1 MPSFEIISIGNELL
15 SGRTLNTNLQT
26 ICKHLDDIGCE
37 ILRAFVV
44 RDDTREISST
54 LNSCIS
60 SDSEWILLSGGL
72 GPTYDDMTL
81 SCVSSTLNLPLK
93 INPLALEMIIQRY
106 ELLVEQK
113 IIQSFVLTESR
124 KKMAT
129 MPFGSIPLRNRV
141 GTAPGILIKY
151 NNNNIVCLPGV
162 PD

>member
-44 RDDTREISST
+44 RDDTQEISST

-106 ELLVEQK
+106 
-113 IIQSFVLTESR
+113 
-124 KKMAT
+124 
-129 MPFGSIPLRNRV
+129 
-141 GTAPGILIKY
+141 
-151 NNNNIVCLPGV
+151 
-162 PD
+162 